1 MINACPVIQCNFL
14 YRVMHMKT
22 IHGGMMWLECNFAN
36 QSSKHNLSTIVY
48 SFYGVS
54 NHWTRQWTGTV
65 DGLWNG
71 VWNFS
76 KRFHRNI
83 AYCLAIYSLTM

>member
-1 MINACPVIQCNFL
+1 
-14 YRVMHMKT
+14 MHMKT

-54 NHWTRQWTGTV
+54 NHWIEVCVIVCFGFPAPCANTI
-65 DGLWNG
+65 
-71 VWNFS
+71 S
-76 KRFHRNI
+76 
-83 AYCLAIYSLTM
+83 